1 MIEREIFPSNILMIF
16 LACPSF
22 WDLSGN
28 SCCWFRPMVMK
39 RWDDAHKDCQNR
51 GGYLVK
57 IDNEE
62 EHKFITDKQTSLPV
76 ILTGYILIFLVPIK
90 SIKSKL

>member
-1 MIEREIFPSNILMIF
+1 
-16 LACPSF
+16 
-22 WDLSGN
+22 
-28 SCCWFRPMVMK
+28 MVMK

-62 EHKFITDKQTSLPV
+62 EQKFITDKQTSLPV